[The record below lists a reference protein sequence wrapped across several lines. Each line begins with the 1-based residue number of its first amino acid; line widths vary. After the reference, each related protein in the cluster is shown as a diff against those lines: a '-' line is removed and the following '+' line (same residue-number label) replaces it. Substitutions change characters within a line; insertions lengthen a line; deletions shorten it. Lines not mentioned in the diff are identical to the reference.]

1 MSEYQNVKVSPLQ
14 FPQLQY
20 CFAHQ
25 QVYRQPE
32 DIMSEKPHIHDSLEI
47 YINISGDAS
56 FLVNNHLYPVRKGDA
71 VVTRPGDV
79 HICVCNKAQMHENF
93 CFWISCPPDSPLL
106 AFAAGEKFHNHY
118 RFNEQT
124 RQELLDILYK
134 LRDAEYSGSE
144 PARICNIFRLLTVFA
159 ETEKKEIQEKP
170 ALPDTMQQV
179 LNQIHSDFLDIH
191 NVNDIAD
198 RTHVSVSTL
207 NRWFRNQLQLSPHK
221 YVEALK
227 LAYAQKLLLDG
238 WSVTETCYQS
248 GFSDCSRFIAV
259 FREKF
264 GQTPLQYQKSRNTQY
279 GGGEEK

>member
-1 MSEYQNVKVSPLQ
+1 MSEYQNVIVSPLQ

-20 CFAHQ
+20 YFAYQ
-25 QVYRQPE
+25 QTYRQVNAPLT
-32 DIMSEKPHIHDSLEI
+32 EKPHIHDSLEI
-47 YINISGDAS
+47 YINVSGDTS
-56 FLVNNHLYPVRKGDA
+56 FLVNNHLYSIRKGDA

-79 HICVCNKAQMHENF
+79 HICVQNEAQLHENY
-93 CFWISCPPDSPLL
+93 CFWISCPSNSPLV
-106 AFAAGEKFHNHY
+106 AFAYDEKFHNHY

-124 RQELLDILYK
+124 RKELLDILFR
-134 LRDAEYSGSE
+134 LREAERKGSE
-144 PARICNIFRLLTVFA
+144 PARICNIFRLLTLFE
-159 ETEKKEIQEKP
+159 ETEKKEIADGP

-179 LNQIHSDFLDIH
+179 LDQIHSDFLDIH
-191 NVNDIAD
+191 NVNDIANK
-198 RTHVSVSTL
+198 THVSVSTL

-238 WSVTETCYQS
+238 WSVTEACYQS

-264 GQTPLQYQKSRNTQY
+264 GQTPLQYQKSRNL
-279 GGGEEK
+279 